1 LTVIPTALVRFE
13 VVTDQLV
20 IERYFLNFW
29 KIVRI
34 FSVFRVIKVF
44 TRRNMPMGRV
54 IFKITYT
61 LLLVVFIG
69 AATMITFENKN
80 SYDIIRAEQ
89 LAREDPN
96 YEPDEDSYENVT
108 IYKFHDMLYYMFVTM
123 STVGYG
129 DISPKTQIG

>member
-1 LTVIPTALVRFE
+1 MTVIPTALVRFE

-89 LAREDPN
+89 LAREGPN

>member
-1 LTVIPTALVRFE
+1 MTVIPTALVRFE

>member
-1 LTVIPTALVRFE
+1 MKFVEIVLLFIMMTDFILFFLISETRILYIFSFQSGFITYLTVIPTALVRFE

-29 KIVRI
+29 KIFRI

-69 AATMITFENKN
+69 AATMITFEN
-80 SYDIIRAEQ
+80 
-89 LAREDPN
+89 
-96 YEPDEDSYENVT
+96 
-108 IYKFHDMLYYMFVTM
+108 
-123 STVGYG
+123 
-129 DISPKTQIG
+129 